1 MSKLDRTIATCQ
13 GWVKTARRATTPSP
27 GALSLVIFASFL
39 FVACSNGGSDSSNGA
54 AASAPGGDPAPGF
67 ELQVFG
73 NESYA
78 KDQPV
83 SLASLEIRATR
94 VIQVLLVFRVR
105 RVLRAPPASRQV
117 LSSWSAQARP
127 SSWTGTS

>member
-73 NESYA
+73 NEKLREGPA
-78 KDQPV
+78 GQPV
-83 SLASLEIRATR
+83 AVQWQPR
-94 VIQVLLVFRVR
+94 
-105 RVLRAPPASRQV
+105 
-117 LSSWSAQARP
+117 
-127 SSWTGTS
+127 GH